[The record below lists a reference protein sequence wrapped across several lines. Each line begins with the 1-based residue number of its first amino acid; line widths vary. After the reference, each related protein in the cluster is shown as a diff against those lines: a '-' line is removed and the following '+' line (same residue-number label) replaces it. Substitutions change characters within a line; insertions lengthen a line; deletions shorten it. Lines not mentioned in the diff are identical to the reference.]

1 MSADANEQL
10 LREWHEAREALEQF
24 PQGPLD
30 EPTRQRRDELRER
43 EETLAAQVRAA
54 GLISERAE
62 PRSGVWAPLPMHE
75 SPRAPAPDEIEF
87 SDWKNTNYAEDTI
100 VRRVTGLYEYSI
112 RRRAAVRLL
121 TELDVN
127 RLTLRSAE
135 LVAAALD
142 DFEQESLA
150 RTLRVRHGV
159 QRPEPAVW
167 RPRVPTVVP
176 SPFLPDERDGL
187 TAAQRRVVEVLAAVG
202 PSPLSRAELLERV
215 GATEEHVRAISEL
228 LLPRPYAL
236 VLADGPARY
245 RVSALAMEMIDRL
258 PEGRVQVHGGF
269 FPNLLVNGCAA
280 PFAFPTHHLAE
291 VVEAAKLMAKWP
303 GTTELGLMR
312 PLPGPEFIEPT
323 TSGSPRSLYE
333 DGEGPLDV
341 GTLITFESSR
351 AVRLER
357 FLPGVSASQLV
368 ATISEAVDARAL
380 VGVVNVAAVGA
391 DAVRYEVE
399 HPAYA
404 RAVLR
409 YLDAKAML
417 MRTYSASLSFRS
429 DSGAEATGWLGHLLM
444 SFFNRTKMVI
454 AYRLVANEKVLRAQL
469 DQLSAWSVTPALQ
482 RVIDR
487 VLDVSLEHAEA
498 MWGLTHLGSDEFRA
512 HPVFKNVET
521 DGVMALSEANA
532 QRALK
537 NTKTR
542 SSTNRSEV
550 ERASLTGRISELEAQ
565 LRYPDLLYAE
575 VCSQLDR
582 IVGKYATTP
591 RRTVLRSRASL
602 IASLHVQ

>member
-1 MSADANEQL
+1 MNADANERL

-24 PQGPLD
+24 SGPLD
-30 EPTRQRRDELRER
+30 EPTRLRRDELRER
-43 EETLAAQVRAA
+43 EETLATRVRAA
-54 GLISERAE
+54 GLIPERVE
-62 PRSGVWAPLPMHE
+62 QRSGVWAPLPMHE
-75 SPRAPAPDEIEF
+75 AARAPPPPDEVVF
-87 SDWKNTNYAEDTI
+87 SDWKNTNYAEETI
-100 VRRVTGLYEYSI
+100 VTRVTSLYEYSI

-142 DFEQESLA
+142 DLEQEFLA
-150 RTLRVRHGV
+150 MTLRARHGV
-159 QRPEPAVW
+159 QRPPPAVW
-167 RPRVPTVVP
+167 LPRVPTVVAP
-176 SPFLPDERDGL
+176 PFLPDERDGL
-187 TAAQRRVVEVLAAVG
+187 TALQRRVVEVLAAVA
-202 PSPLSRAELLERV
+202 PNPLSRDELLERL
-215 GATEEHVRAISEL
+215 GATEDHERALSEL
-228 LLPRPYAL
+228 LLPRPYPL
-236 VLADGPARY
+236 VLADGAPRY
-245 RVSALAMEMIDRL
+245 RLSALAMEMIDRL
-258 PEGRVQVHGGF
+258 PEGGVQVHGGF

-280 PFAFPTHHLAE
+280 PLAFPTHHLAE
-291 VVEAAKLMAKWP
+291 VVEAAKLIARWP

-312 PLPGPEFIEPT
+312 PLPGPEFMVPAV
-323 TSGSPRSLYE
+323 SGSPRSLYE

-341 GTLITFESSR
+341 GTLITFESLCT
-351 AVRLER
+351 VRLER

-368 ATISEAVDARAL
+368 AAISEGVESRAL
-380 VGVVNVAAVGA
+380 AGVVNVAAVGA

-429 DSGAEATGWLGHLLM
+429 DSGAQATGWIGHLLQ

-469 DQLSAWSVTPALQ
+469 DQLLAWSVNPALQ

-487 VLDVSLEHAEA
+487 VLDVSLDHAEA
-498 MWGLTHLGSDEFRA
+498 VWGLTHLGSAEFRA

-521 DGVMALSEANA
+521 DGVTALTEANA
-532 QRALK
+532 QRALR
-537 NTKTR
+537 TPKTR
-542 SSTNRSEV
+542 GSTNRSEA
-550 ERASLTGRISELEAQ
+550 ERESLTSRIRELES
-565 LRYPDLLYAE
+565 RIRSPDLLYAE

-582 IVGKYATTP
+582 IVGKHATAP
-591 RRTVLRSRASL
+591 RRTLLSSRASL
-602 IASLHVQ
+602 MAKLHVQ